1 VGVGWLAVAWPEDC
15 TQSETP
21 SDDVVGEGVSV
32 ISDDLIGSSD
42 HWGKVEDFVP
52 GENTWVL
59 STGRIQDAV
68 GQPSFC
74 ASTDLGGAG
83 DAELSALSGFTTY
96 DAAALSVTVVPNG
109 HAPKVR
115 YAFQR
120 RVPGVRGQLV
130 QARHGGLRRWIE
142 LRLGSPARRRPCHE
156 FYSQTSVPGP

>member
-142 LRLGSPARRRPCHE
+142 LRLGSPARRRPCQ
-156 FYSQTSVPGP
+156 STRSTPATW